1 MEADERAAHLK
12 KVLLFEDLSDK
23 EIKKVAES
31 AKKVDHPEGKMIAEE
46 GREGFAFQLIVTG
59 HADVTVG
66 GMGMRTLGPGDYF
79 GEIALIDQGPRTAT
93 VTATEPVTTLALSA
107 WTFRGMIDQYPD
119 VAKKLLFG
127 LCKVIRAQGRV
138 DN

>member
-1 MEADERAAHLK
+1 MEPEERAAHLK

-31 AKKVDHPEGKMIAEE
+31 AKKVEHPEGKMIAEE
-46 GREGFAFQLIVTG
+46 GKEGFAFQLIVDG
-59 HADVTVG
+59 HAEVTVAG
-66 GMGMRTLGPGDYF
+66 TGMRTLGPGDYF

-107 WTFRGMIDQYPD
+107 WTFRGMIDQ
-119 VAKKLLFG
+119 
-127 LCKVIRAQGRV
+127 
-138 DN
+138 